1 MQGDLSSKAVT
12 IGQSSDSR
20 ASGVYNG
27 SSSKNARFQKRVQ
40 MAKRQARGGTLNV
53 QKSLAEHT
61 VATWRVTSSG
71 KVTAV
76 TVVAD

>member
-1 MQGDLSSKAVT
+1 MAVV
-12 IGQSSDSR
+12 
-20 ASGVYNG
+20 ANV
-27 SSSKNARFQKRVQ
+27 RFQKRVQ

-53 QKSLAEHT
+53 QKSLSEHT